1 MERKQTQ
8 IDDGRRNM
16 PKMRCPYCGSRLLD
30 VSDAKLRNPSELKPL
45 TSAGKADYVLECPK
59 CKNALGLS
67 IKTLHERRTENA
79 EVNSTAA
86 SV

>member
-1 MERKQTQ
+1 MIKKSNQT
-8 IDDGRRNM
+8 DDGRRNM

-30 VSDAKLRNPSELKPL
+30 VSDAKLRNQSELKPL

-79 EVNSTAA
+79 VPVAA
-86 SV
+86 SIEA